1 MRCSALIFFLLAS
14 TAFCQGIEWSF
25 PAPSSHITGLACD
38 YVTVYALDSLD
49 CMVYALHYST
59 GALQD
64 AVQLP
69 SMEGKAVG
77 LALLGDTL
85 YFAES
90 GTAIVHAMTTGGEP
104 AGTWDY
110 AGSGVSSITG
120 LDAFYWG
127 GDPLLYIIDS
137 ATKTIY
143 SIDLPLSTNE
153 PVERITLVDCPVV
166 HDISAPRYADSF
178 PVACND
184 PVSPVRMYFEPD
196 DYEVLY
202 GNGFVG
208 AVGVAAASEENRFY
222 FSDPGLGEIHRYCM
236 DMGAIGEGTVVPL
249 DHELGIT
256 PNPSM
261 GAVDVMFTLAGG
273 ERVTVGVFDTAGR
286 AVFTEDR
293 EFEAGG
299 CSVVV
304 DGLPSGA
311 YHLRLSGSGWSQT
324 ADFAV
329 LR

>member
-1 MRCSALIFFLLAS
+1 MFSFLLGLFVC

-25 PAPSSHITGLACD
+25 PAPSDHITGLACD

-104 AGTWDY
+104 AGTWDF
-110 AGSGVSSITG
+110 AGSGISSKTG
-120 LDAFYWG
+120 LDALDY
-127 GDPLLYIIDS
+127 GDPRLYLIDS
-137 ATKTIY
+137 ATRIIY
-143 SIDLPLSTNE
+143 SIDLPLITNV
-153 PVERITLVDCPVV
+153 PVERLALLNCPEVR
-166 HDISAPRYADSF
+166 DISAPSYGDCYY
-178 PVACND
+178 PGACND
-184 PVSPVRMYFEPD
+184 PVSPVRMYSGPD
-196 DYEVLY
+196 EYEVLGY
-202 GNGFVG
+202 GSYAG
-208 AVGVAAASEENRFY
+208 AVGVAAASEHNRFY
-222 FSDPGLGEIHRYCM
+222 FSDPVLGAIHRYCM
-236 DMGAIGEGTVVPL
+236 DMGAIGEGTVIPL
-249 DHELGIT
+249 DHKLIIS
-256 PNPSM
+256 PNPST

-273 ERVTVGVFDTAGR
+273 ERVTVEVFDTAGR
-286 AVFTEDR
+286 AVFTEDK

-299 CSVVV
+299 CTVVV

-311 YHLRLSGSGWSQT
+311 YHLRLSGGGWSQT